1 MQEQL
6 RQKNRDNCLRPLMQS
21 NPFLLMKAHVLSYVE
36 MRCSINMLIVNTYE
50 IISFLSYSGLRL
62 FTFLLPT
69 ENKYTDY
76 YENLLF

>member
-1 MQEQL
+1 
-6 RQKNRDNCLRPLMQS
+6 MQS
-21 NPFLLMKAHVLSYVE
+21 NPFLLMKTHVLSCVE

-50 IISFLSYSGLRL
+50 MISFLSYSGLRL